1 MDVHI
6 KLCEIKMKYI
16 LYTLMH
22 LVTVYIIYKC
32 LFWGDCL
39 MISKIYLSSR
49 WVDVLKLKRKLKGA
63 MEGVLMSFVPL
74 V

>member
-22 LVTVYIIYKC
+22 LVTVYIYKC

>member
-1 MDVHI
+1 
-6 KLCEIKMKYI
+6 
-16 LYTLMH
+16 
-22 LVTVYIIYKC
+22 
-32 LFWGDCL
+32 
-39 MISKIYLSSR
+39 MISKINLSSR